1 MSNEQTPQ
9 SFDGTRLAPEVRRAL
24 ADQSPEIRAG
34 VKAVADA
41 APTPGRQDN
50 RADWRQPRK

>member
-1 MSNEQTPQ
+1 MANEQTPQ

-34 VKAVADA
+34 VKAVADQPA
-41 APTPGRQDN
+41 SPGRGDD
-50 RADWRQPRK
+50 RSDWKQARK